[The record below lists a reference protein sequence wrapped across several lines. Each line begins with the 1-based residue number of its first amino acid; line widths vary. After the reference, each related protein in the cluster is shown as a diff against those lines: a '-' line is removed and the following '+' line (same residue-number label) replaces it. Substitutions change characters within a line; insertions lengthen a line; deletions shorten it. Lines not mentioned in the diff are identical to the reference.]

1 MSELKELML
10 REPRLTL
17 GVAESVTCGRLQAR
31 IGAIPGAS
39 HFFIGGLTAYTLEEK
54 VRHLGVDRTTAEK
67 TNCVAREV
75 AEQMARGACT
85 FFNCDLALATTG
97 YAEPSVEW
105 NVPQPFAWWALAY
118 RRRPDGEPAQSS
130 GGAFDVL
137 ATCID
142 GPGLDRVPAQERIAE
157 AAVMGLIKFLRAVRG
172 V

>member
-39 HFFIGGLTAYTLEEK
+39 RFFVGGLTAYTLDEK
-54 VRHLGVDRTTAEK
+54 VRHLGVDRATAK
-67 TNCVAREV
+67 SANCVSREI
-75 AEQMARGACT
+75 AEQMARGACV

-105 NVPQPFAWWALAY
+105 NIPQPFAWWALAH
-118 RRRPDGEPAQSS
+118 RRVKNEAHGTTAE
-130 GGAFDVL
+130 FEVL
-137 ATCID
+137 ATCLD
-142 GPGLDRVPAQERIAE
+142 CPGLDRVPVQERIAE
-157 AAVMGLIKFLRAVRG
+157 AAVGGLIKWLSALR
-172 V
+172 